1 MCNCHAVVPFEVYVI
16 VRMDD
21 FTQFGINI
29 EYWIARELILCP
41 MQVFYSGFYLVI
53 WPRIG
58 TRKMSIDALGRAI
71 VKKLKVHVFQKVCY
85 SKNEIL

>member
-1 MCNCHAVVPFEVYVI
+1 
-16 VRMDD
+16 
-21 FTQFGINI
+21 
-29 EYWIARELILCP
+29 

-58 TRKMSIDALGRAI
+58 TCKMSIDALGRAI